1 MLRCRIQSAF
11 NKGPKIS
18 KGPNDPKN
26 SIAIKLESPKIKKET
41 SVSVGIEYDCTSVA
55 FFRSKTGPM
64 KICRGWSQLL
74 VGSEGCLCGKG
85 FPEEA
90 RSPPGSPQSPKTPQ
104 GTLSKT
110 PQGTLSK
117 TPQGNLQK
125 PPPRTS
131 SEANMGSVY
140 TWEMDPTITVVVFTC
155 EQICKFF
162 YL

>member
-11 NKGPKIS
+11 NKGLKIS
-18 KGPNDPKN
+18 KGPNDLMD

-90 RSPPGSPQSPKTPQ
+90 KSPPGTPQSPKTP
-104 GTLSKT
+104 
-110 PQGTLSK
+110 PGTLSK

-125 PPPRTS
+125 PPPRTP

-140 TWEMDPTITVVVFTC
+140 TWEMDPTITVVVFAC